1 MKSTEN
7 FKQVISNHLESVAAN
22 DSLFSET
29 LKKENKNID
38 GCVNYIL
45 QTVQKSGCTGFAD
58 EEIFAMAVHYYD
70 EDNIEVGKP
79 INGKVVV
86 NHTVEL
92 TEEDKTLAKEKA
104 MKLVIEEAK
113 VEAKKNLSEN
123 IELSEE
129 DLQDAKKQAIEKVVF
144 EQKEKLITKAT
155 KKKTETEVQQVGLF
169 D

>member
-7 FKQVISNHLESVAAN
+7 FKQVISNYLESVAAN

-29 LKKENKNID
+29 LKKDNKNID

-70 EDNIEVGKP
+70 EDDIGVKGNV
-79 INGKVVV
+79 NCKVVV
-86 NHTVEL
+86 NHIVEL

-104 MKLVIEEAK
+104 MKLAIEGAK
-113 VEAKKNLSEN
+113 AEAKKNLSET

-129 DLQDAKKQAIEKVVF
+129 DLQDAKKQAIDKIATD
-144 EQKEKLITKAT
+144 QKEKLVTKAT
-155 KKKTETEVQQVGLF
+155 KKKQVPEVEQIGLF